1 MQGYLRTNPIY
12 ENVFETV
19 WLWSEFPAKR
29 EFGKSDV
36 GIDLV
41 ALTKDNEYWAIQCKC
56 FQEDAQIDKKDVDS
70 FLATSSRVFTIGGKK
85 IGFSYRLWIS
95 TTNKWGLN
103 AEEALTN
110 QNPPVSRINLFDLEN
125 AQVDWEKLDEGIF
138 GHKARLAKKIVK
150 HHQQIAIDK
159 VHEYFLDAEKEG
171 NLSWRVG
178 QVRPTLL

>member
-1 MQGYLRTNPIY
+1 MDFLTILNKHRELSFSEKDKGTRFEQLMQGYLRTSPIY

-41 ALTKDNEYWAIQCKC
+41 ALTTDNEYWAIQCKC

-70 FLATSSRVFTIGGKK
+70 FLATSSREFSSDGKK
-85 IGFSYRLWIS
+85 TRFSYRLWIS
-95 TTNKWGLN
+95 TTNKWGQN
-103 AEEALTN
+103 AEEALHN

-125 AQVDWEKLDEGIF
+125 AKVDWEKLDEGVF
-138 GHKARLAKKIVK
+138 GHKA
-150 HHQQIAIDK
+150 
-159 VHEYFLDAEKEG
+159 
-171 NLSWRVG
+171 
-178 QVRPTLL
+178 